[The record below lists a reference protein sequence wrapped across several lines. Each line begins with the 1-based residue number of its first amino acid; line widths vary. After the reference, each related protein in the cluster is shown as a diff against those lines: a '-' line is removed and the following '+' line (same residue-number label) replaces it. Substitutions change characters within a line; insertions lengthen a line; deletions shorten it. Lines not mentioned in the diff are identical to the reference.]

1 MIFKKILSP
10 VALVCAAVMMLASCS
25 KSVSVNDKAK
35 EYLPDDCVLMMSGD
49 IERVLNALEC
59 KTNSDG
65 QIELS
70 DDLAA
75 LASGAHGIDEF
86 LDFKGVN
93 WDNVVVG
100 SRIKG
105 DNVTTMIL
113 FSVLDKDAFCKS
125 AQDSDENF
133 EVEEED
139 GYTIVGE
146 KSAAIAIKDNVGIIV
161 VKDSG
166 RPAKRNKVVSTIE
179 DWRAEA
185 KENTMADWKIDYLA
199 ESRVFNMLM
208 NCKKIS
214 NMYPGADALYGIN
227 PVIKDIMKG
236 YIGLSFDVD
245 GLQAVAKG
253 EAFDAEGKPLKLDA
267 YGAFDSSLLAYASP
281 KDVFAA
287 GMGVGS
293 TKDSAQSLSSIIPY
307 MNEQMFAQI
316 QQVYDMFDNSSVM
329 FAAGPTGGLQS
340 IVDPQIENWHMVL
353 AAKMAPGKAEE
364 AMNLLRTMSP
374 DSTVAANPNEMTFR
388 IVTGYKETEPD
399 YGEYDDMYGGFE
411 EVYAT
416 VYVKREGDVV
426 IVSNAPI
433 AKQSNSFKAGEF
445 EGKAV
450 EAQLTLSKADL
461 KRITG
466 MELPFGVNAVVD
478 MAKDS
483 NGGSFAIALT
493 ETTGTIVGN
502 ILEVTG
508 GLK

>member
-75 LASGAHGIDEF
+75 LARGASSMDEF
-86 LDFKGVN
+86 LEFKGVN

-100 SRIKG
+100 SRVKG

-125 AQDSDENF
+125 AQDADENI
-133 EVEEED
+133 EIEEED

-146 KSAAIAIKDNVGIIV
+146 KRAAIAIKDNVGIIV
-161 VKDSG
+161 IKDTG
-166 RPAKRNKVVSTIE
+166 RPVKRNKMVSTIE

-185 KENTMADWKIDYLA
+185 KENSMADWKIDYLA

-208 NCKKIS
+208 NCKKLS
-214 NMYPGADALYGIN
+214 KMYPDMDAIYGIN
-227 PVIKDIMKG
+227 PVMKDIMKG

-253 EAFDAEGKPLKLDA
+253 EAFDAEGKPMKMEGA
-267 YGAFDSSLLAYASP
+267 GAFDSSLLAYASP
-281 KDVFAA
+281 KDIFAA

-293 TKDSAQSLSSIIPY
+293 TKGNAQLLSTIPY
-307 MNEQMFAQI
+307 MNEQMIAQI
-316 QQVYDMFDNSSVM
+316 QQVYDLFDNSSIM

-340 IVDPQIENWHMVL
+340 IADPQPDNWHMVL

-364 AMNLLRTMSP
+364 AMNLLRTMNP
-374 DSTVAANPNEMTFR
+374 DSTIANNPNEMTFR
-388 IVTGYKETEPD
+388 IVTGYREAEPD
-399 YGEYDDMYGGFE
+399 YGDYDDMYGGFE
-411 EVYAT
+411 ETYAT

-450 EAQLTLSKADL
+450 EAQLALSKADL

-508 GLK
+508 GVK

>member
-75 LASGAHGIDEF
+75 LASGAHGIDDF

-125 AQDSDENF
+125 AQDADENI

-146 KSAAIAIKDNVGIIV
+146 KRAAIAIKDNVGIIV

-166 RPAKRNKVVSTIE
+166 RPVKRNKVVSTIE

-214 NMYPGADALYGIN
+214 NMYRDMDALYGIN
-227 PVIKDIMKG
+227 PAMKDIMKG
-236 YIGLSFDVD
+236 YVGLSFDVD

-253 EAFDAEGKPLKLDA
+253 EAFDAEGKPLKLEGA
-267 YGAFDSSLLAYASP
+267 GAFDSSLLAYASP
-281 KDVFAA
+281 KDIFAA

-293 TKDSAQSLSSIIPY
+293 TKDSAKSLSIIPY
-307 MNEQMFAQI
+307 MSEQMIAQL
-316 QQVYDMFDNSSVM
+316 QQVYDLFDNSSVM

-340 IVDPQIENWHMVL
+340 IADPQPDNWHIVL
-353 AAKMAPGKAEE
+353 AAKMTPGKAEE
-364 AMNLLRTMSP
+364 AMNLLRTMNP
-374 DSTVAANPNEMTFR
+374 DSTIAANPNEMTFR

-399 YGEYDDMYGGFE
+399 YGDYDDVYGGFE

-450 EAQLTLSKADL
+450 EAQLALSKADL

-502 ILEVTG
+502 VLEVTG

>member
-125 AQDSDENF
+125 AQDADENI

-146 KSAAIAIKDNVGIIV
+146 KRAAIAIKDNVGIIV

-166 RPAKRNKVVSTIE
+166 RPVKRNKVVSTIE

-214 NMYPGADALYGIN
+214 NMYPDMDAFYGIN
-227 PVIKDIMKG
+227 PAMKDIMKG
-236 YIGLSFDVD
+236 YVGLSFDVD

-253 EAFDAEGKPLKLDA
+253 EAFDAEGKPLKLEGA
-267 YGAFDSSLLAYASP
+267 GAFDSSLLAYASP
-281 KDVFAA
+281 KDIFAA

-293 TKDSAQSLSSIIPY
+293 TKDSAKSLSIIPY
-307 MNEQMFAQI
+307 MSEQMIAQL
-316 QQVYDMFDNSSVM
+316 QQVYDLFDNSSVM

-340 IVDPQIENWHMVL
+340 IADPQPDNWHIVL
-353 AAKMAPGKAEE
+353 AAKMTPGKAEE
-364 AMNLLRTMSP
+364 AMNLLRTMNP
-374 DSTVAANPNEMTFR
+374 DSTIAANPNEMTFR

-399 YGEYDDMYGGFE
+399 YGDYDDVYGGFE

-450 EAQLTLSKADL
+450 EAQLALSKADL

-502 ILEVTG
+502 VLEVTG